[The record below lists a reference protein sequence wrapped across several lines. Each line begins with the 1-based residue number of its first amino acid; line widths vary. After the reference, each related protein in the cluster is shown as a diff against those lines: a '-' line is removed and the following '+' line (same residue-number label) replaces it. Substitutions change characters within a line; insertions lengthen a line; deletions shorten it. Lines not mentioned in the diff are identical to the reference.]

1 MKIGFIGAGRMG
13 SALIRSFLNAGII
26 RKEDVIAGDKDTEK
40 LKLLSGIVATSTTD
54 NREAVKKSDVVFLAV
69 KPKEIVAVLGE
80 VRDIVGGKL
89 VVSIAAGVPTK
100 LIDGELGGKARVIR
114 VMPNMPCIVG
124 EGATAYSLGKN
135 ATKKD
140 GELVKKLFGAV
151 GLAVELPEGA
161 LDAVTGLSG
170 SGPAYFYLII
180 KALTEA
186 GVKEGLPKN
195 VAEKLAAQT
204 AKGAGAMVLGSSKTP
219 DELIDAVRSPGG
231 TTAEGLKVMEEKKV
245 SEVMVEAVK
254 AATKRARELT
264 KCSSK
269 K

>member
-1 MKIGFIGAGRMG
+1 MG
-13 SALIRSFLNAGII
+13 SALIRSFLNAGAV

-40 LKLLSGIVATSTTD
+40 LKLLSGIVAASTTD
-54 NREAVKKSDVVFLAV
+54 NREVAKKSDVIFLAV
-69 KPKEIVAVLGE
+69 KPKEIAAVLAEVKDLVGE
-80 VRDIVGGKL
+80 KL
-89 VVSIAAGVPTK
+89 IVSIAAGVPIK
-100 LIDGELGGKARVIR
+100 LIDGELGGRARVIR
-114 VMPNMPCIVG
+114 AMPNTPCLVG
-124 EGATAYSLGKN
+124 EGAIAYSLGKT

-151 GLAVELPEGA
+151 GIAVELPEGA

-180 KALTEA
+180 KALAEA

-204 AKGAGAMVLGSSKTP
+204 AKGAGAMVLRSSKTP

-231 TTAEGLKVMEEKKV
+231 TTAEGLKVMEDKKV
-245 SEVMVEAVK
+245 PEAVAEAVK
-254 AATKRARELT
+254 AATKKARELA
-264 KCSSK
+264 K
-269 K
+269 